1 MDKNKQES
9 YTLIDVMSS
18 QLDNIKENIKR
29 FKNADVKTINQ
40 EDFRNTMLFI
50 ESELNKFRENYIKV
64 EKLSKE
70 IQE

>member
-70 IQE
+70 IEE